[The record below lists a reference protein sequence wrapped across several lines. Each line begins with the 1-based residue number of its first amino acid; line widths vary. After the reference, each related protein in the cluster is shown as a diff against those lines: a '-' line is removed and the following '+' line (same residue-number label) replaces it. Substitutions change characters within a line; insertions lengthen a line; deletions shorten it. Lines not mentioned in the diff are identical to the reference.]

1 MLFIP
6 SHEHMCNRKPSI
18 NKPDHWESDEIGI
31 HDGLKLHRR
40 NNAIRVRILSFPQN
54 NYYMKELDKLKN
66 DLSFILNEMKELSI
80 LANKCRPKRTS
91 LKNRGQYFFADEYN
105 ALNARRK
112 NILNRINQIRL
123 KYWYWK

>member
-1 MLFIP
+1 
-6 SHEHMCNRKPSI
+6 
-18 NKPDHWESDEIGI
+18 
-31 HDGLKLHRR
+31 
-40 NNAIRVRILSFPQN
+40 
-54 NYYMKELDKLKN
+54 MKELDELKN

-80 LANKCRPKRTS
+80 LADKYTPKRRT

-112 NILNRINQIRL
+112 NILNKINQVRL

>member
-1 MLFIP
+1 MSTCVTGNLG
-6 SHEHMCNRKPSI
+6 K
-18 NKPDHWESDEIGI
+18 NKLGHWESDEIGI

-54 NYYMKELDKLKN
+54 THNMKELDELKN

-112 NILNRINQIRL
+112 NILNRINQVRL

>member
-1 MLFIP
+1 MSTCVTGNLG
-6 SHEHMCNRKPSI
+6 K
-18 NKPDHWESDEIGI
+18 NKLGHWESDEIGI

-54 NYYMKELDKLKN
+54 NYYMKELDELKN
-66 DLSFILNEMKELSI
+66 ELSFILNEMKELWI
-80 LANKCRPKRTS
+80 LGDKYRPKRTS

>member
-1 MLFIP
+1 MSTCVTGNLG
-6 SHEHMCNRKPSI
+6 K
-18 NKPDHWESDEIGI
+18 NKLGHWESDEIGI

-54 NYYMKELDKLKN
+54 NNNMKELDELKN
-66 DLSFILNEMKELSI
+66 ELSFILNEMKELWI
-80 LANKCRPKRTS
+80 LRDKYRPKRTS
-91 LKNRGQYFFADEYN
+91 LKNCGQYFFAHEYN
-105 ALNARRK
+105 ELNARRK

>member
-1 MLFIP
+1 MSTCVTGNLG
-6 SHEHMCNRKPSI
+6 K
-18 NKPDHWESDEIGI
+18 NKLGHWESDEIGI

-80 LANKCRPKRTS
+80 LADKCRPKRTS

>member
-1 MLFIP
+1 MKF
-6 SHEHMCNRKPSI
+6 
-18 NKPDHWESDEIGI
+18 GI

-80 LANKCRPKRTS
+80 LADKCRPKRTS

-105 ALNARRK
+105 ALNTRRK
-112 NILNRINQIRL
+112 NILNKINQVRL

>member
-1 MLFIP
+1 M
-6 SHEHMCNRKPSI
+6 
-18 NKPDHWESDEIGI
+18 WV
-31 HDGLKLHRR
+31 
-40 NNAIRVRILSFPQN
+40 RVPLRPQN
-54 NYYMKELDKLKN
+54 NNNMKELDELKN

-80 LANKCRPKRTS
+80 LADKCRPKRTS

>member
-1 MLFIP
+1 MSTCVTGNLG
-6 SHEHMCNRKPSI
+6 K
-18 NKPDHWESDEIGI
+18 NKLGHWESDEIGI

-54 NYYMKELDKLKN
+54 NYYMKELDELKN
-66 DLSFILNEMKELSI
+66 DLSFILNEMKELWI
-80 LANKCRPKRTS
+80 LGDKYRPKRTS

-105 ALNARRK
+105 ALNTRRK
-112 NILNRINQIRL
+112 NILNKINQVRL

>member
-1 MLFIP
+1 MSTCVTGNLG
-6 SHEHMCNRKPSI
+6 K
-18 NKPDHWESDEIGI
+18 NKLGHWESDEIGI

-54 NYYMKELDKLKN
+54 NYYMKELDELKN
-66 DLSFILNEMKELSI
+66 ELSFILNEMKELWI
-80 LANKCRPKRTS
+80 LGDKYRPKRTS

-105 ALNARRK
+105 ELNSKRK
-112 NILNRINQIRL
+112 NILNRINQVRL

>member
-1 MLFIP
+1 MSTCVTGNLG
-6 SHEHMCNRKPSI
+6 K
-18 NKPDHWESDEIGI
+18 NKLGHWESDEIGI

-80 LANKCRPKRTS
+80 LADKSTPKRTS

>member
-1 MLFIP
+1 MSTCVTGNLG
-6 SHEHMCNRKPSI
+6 K
-18 NKPDHWESDEIGI
+18 NKLGHWESDEIGI

-54 NYYMKELDKLKN
+54 NYYMKELDELKN

-80 LANKCRPKRTS
+80 IANKCRPKRTS

-105 ALNARRK
+105 TLNTRRK

-123 KYWYWK
+123 KLWYWK

>member
-1 MLFIP
+1 MQ
-6 SHEHMCNRKPSI
+6 
-18 NKPDHWESDEIGI
+18 
-31 HDGLKLHRR
+31 
-40 NNAIRVRILSFPQN
+40 VRILLRSQN
-54 NYYMKELDKLKN
+54 NHNMKELDELKN

>member
-1 MLFIP
+1 MSTCVTGNLG
-6 SHEHMCNRKPSI
+6 K
-18 NKPDHWESDEIGI
+18 NKLGHWESDEIGI

-54 NYYMKELDKLKN
+54 NYYMKELDELKN
-66 DLSFILNEMKELSI
+66 ELSFILNEMKELWI
-80 LANKCRPKRTS
+80 LGDKYRPKRTS
-91 LKNRGQYFFADEYN
+91 LKNRGQYFFAHEYN
-105 ALNARRK
+105 VLNARRK

>member
-1 MLFIP
+1 MSTCVTGNLG
-6 SHEHMCNRKPSI
+6 K
-18 NKPDHWESDEIGI
+18 NKLGHWESDEIGI

-66 DLSFILNEMKELSI
+66 DLSFILNEMKELWI
-80 LANKCRPKRTS
+80 LGDKYKPKRTS
-91 LKNRGQYFFADEYN
+91 LKNRGQYFFAHEYN
-105 ALNARRK
+105 VLNARRK
-112 NILNRINQIRL
+112 NILNKINQVRL